1 MTERQSLGL
10 FIIRWIYLHS
20 YLVQIG
26 AAKSRLVTK
35 VKLRQSYNY
44 QHQRAN
50 ILYKMRLSVQI
61 KILAGQLKLRY
72 FANSPV
78 ISKGNLFDFNFQI
91 WIWKKSYT
99 FILLE
104 RGYKISTIS
113 YTKAVI
119 RLSSEMMWTMVYNV
133 QRLYFIST

>member
-1 MTERQSLGL
+1 M
-10 FIIRWIYLHS
+10 HS

-78 ISKGNLFDFNFQI
+78 ISKGNLFDFYFQI
-91 WIWKKSYT
+91 GMGKNHTHSFCWNEGIKFQPYHIPKP
-99 FILLE
+99 
-104 RGYKISTIS
+104 
-113 YTKAVI
+113 
-119 RLSSEMMWTMVYNV
+119 
-133 QRLYFIST
+133 